1 MIIEFSYEQATSI
14 VGENSGKIARIKDKL
29 LKVGYMSVDVEGRGK
44 KAIFKCVVD
53 TKSLENTSKVYYD
66 QFRQRL
72 IGDYRFGKKFDYDT
86 VLKFLEFHAKNREE
100 KRAMNLKEIAKEIG
114 ISERT
119 IKKYRENLK
128 DVLTDRLTSEK
139 VLFGL
144 HEDEDI
150 YRKIDDE
157 LLNNIIYKVYASE
170 MKKIE
175 EMFPSPNIKDEVA
188 IFIDKKVGTYRLI
201 PRAGDFD
208 YLRDRLKESGL
219 DYQSSYAVSFG
230 DKVVKDE
237 FKKRVISGHLKR
249 KIFELICK
257 ENHIEHTVDKYIYTL
272 RNEILQDDEFMN
284 EMANAIDYMKN
295 KKD

>member
-1 MIIEFSYEQATSI
+1 MIIEFSYEQVTNMVA
-14 VGENSGKIARIKDKL
+14 GHSGKIDRMKKKL
-29 LKVGYMSVDVEGRGK
+29 LEKGYTSVEVEGRGK
-44 KAIFKCVVD
+44 KAIFKCFIESE
-53 TKSLENTSKVYYD
+53 TLENTKKTYYD
-66 QFRQRL
+66 QFQRTL
-72 IGDYRFGKKFDYDT
+72 IDNYSISKRDNYDDI
-86 VLKFLEFHAKNREE
+86 LKFLEFHAINKEK
-100 KRAMNLKEIAKEIG
+100 KRAMNIEEIAKEIG
-114 ISERT
+114 IPVIRV
-119 IKKYRENLK
+119 KRYREKLK
-128 DVLTDRLTSEK
+128 DIVTDRLTSEK

-201 PRAGDFD
+201 PRSGDFD

-219 DYQSSYAVSFG
+219 YYQSSYAVSFG

-237 FKKRVISGHLKR
+237 FKKRVISGALKR